1 MEPFPGIPWH
11 THLRLIRNAAI
22 QMSADAFIV
31 ILALCREAGVD
42 QRRQVAL
49 DS

>member
-31 ILALCREAGVD
+31 ILAGVD